1 MFDINIQYSQL
12 NSLGCIFYL
21 RFRYAVCLRR
31 LFNAPQ
37 VVSLFVR
44 TDIHTT
50 YSSHCSPLIQ
60 KCGTGKMCG
69 HYISRLGVAA
79 LQLLA
84 ELTISQSLYVA
95 LCLKL
100 LLKLTTSQFLLLH
113 IKDIR
118 FGFTSMMFAFP
129 PAYKISCIL
138 SFSML

>member
-1 MFDINIQYSQL
+1 MF
-12 NSLGCIFYL
+12 NSPPL
-21 RFRYAVCLRR
+21 RTHYGYVLLR
-31 LFNAPQ
+31 NAAYICPY
-37 VVSLFVR
+37 VSLFLI
-44 TDIHTT
+44 DI
-50 YSSHCSPLIQ
+50 LWIGFVK

-118 FGFTSMMFAFP
+118 LGFTSMMFAFP
-129 PAYKISCIL
+129 LLIKLVVFYRFLCYNYNGTNKI
-138 SFSML
+138 FHFWKKYGR